1 MQLLNE
7 ERYKD
12 ATWRI
17 DRAHEYSNTTKF
29 DPRSSKSS
37 YVTNKK
43 IKISYVFFLIKN
55 GAIFANMDNQ
65 LSGSSLGWGL
75 VNQISR

>member
-1 MQLLNE
+1 MQLMNE

-43 IKISYVFFLIKN
+43 IKISYVFFWLKMEQFLLTWTTN
-55 GAIFANMDNQ
+55 FPVQA
-65 LSGSSLGWGL
+65 
-75 VNQISR
+75 